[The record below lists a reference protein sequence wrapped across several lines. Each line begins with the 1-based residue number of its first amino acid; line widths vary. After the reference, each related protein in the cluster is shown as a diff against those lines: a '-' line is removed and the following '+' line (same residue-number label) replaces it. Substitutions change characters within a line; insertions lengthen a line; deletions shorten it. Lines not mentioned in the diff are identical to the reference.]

1 MPPTSLMI
9 AGSVLGGA
17 LLAFWG
23 WREVAGRLR
32 YVVGRDSF
40 RVVLGNRTLRRIP
53 YSDIERVHKPYRE
66 LRWTETEN
74 WRTTRFDR
82 HRVLVLERKSGFFRK
97 FVITPKHRYE
107 MRRQLRDA
115 IAKSTG
121 RAMESVAP
129 ESEDD
134 TDVLERPTDS
144 TGG

>member
-1 MPPTSLMI
+1 MPPTSLII
-9 AGSVLGGA
+9 AGSVLVTA
-17 LLAFWG
+17 LLAFWA
-23 WREVAGRLR
+23 WREVASRMR
-32 YVVGRDSF
+32 YVIGRDSF
-40 RVVLGNRTLRRIP
+40 RVMLGERTLRRIP

-74 WRTTRFDR
+74 WRTSRFDR
-82 HRVLVLERKSGFFRK
+82 HRILVLERKSGFFRK

-129 ESEDD
+129 EAEDD

-144 TGG
+144 AGV